1 MEGEGAIVSIAGA
14 AEVGG
19 AFRNLEERRRWRC
32 PPIPKMTAPAQC
44 GARKRACLQNLPWL
58 STHCG

>member
-14 AEVGG
+14 TEVDG
-19 AFRNLEERRRWRC
+19 AFRNLEERRLRRR

-44 GARKRACLQNLPWL
+44 GARRRACLHDPRWL
-58 STHCG
+58 